1 MTTVPTADPSVEPMS
16 MDGPMTPPTKPA
28 PRLAG
33 VRMVSATASTS
44 RVASGMVAPPNR
56 SFIVAVPVPRTSGS
70 QIATRPTSA
79 PATTIRPI
87 GGSGTRAQ
95 SGFDRCRK
103 VT

>member
-1 MTTVPTADPSVEPMS
+1 
-16 MDGPMTPPTKPA
+16 
-28 PRLAG
+28 
-33 VRMVSATASTS
+33 
-44 RVASGMVAPPNR
+44 MVAPPNR

-95 SGFDRCRK
+95 SGFDRCRR